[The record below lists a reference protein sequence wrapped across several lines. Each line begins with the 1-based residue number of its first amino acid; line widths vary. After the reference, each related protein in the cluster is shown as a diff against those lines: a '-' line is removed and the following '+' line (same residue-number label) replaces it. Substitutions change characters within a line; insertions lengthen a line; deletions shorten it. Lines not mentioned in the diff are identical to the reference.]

1 VLVRSG
7 ESSREV
13 ACESAHAK
21 ATKVAILRES
31 CGLKSTQMA
40 IVVPKA
46 ARFQPNRYRNKRQT
60 QILAQSK
67 KTKRRIKL
75 LKTTKMVWKRVRMA

>member
-1 VLVRSG
+1 
-7 ESSREV
+7 
-13 ACESAHAK
+13 
-21 ATKVAILRES
+21 
-31 CGLKSTQMA
+31 MA
-40 IVVPKA
+40 IVVLKT

>member
-1 VLVRSG
+1 MKAPLSS
-7 ESSREV
+7 ESRKPKVTEV
-13 ACESAHAK
+13 AK
-21 ATKVAILRES
+21 AAAQT
-31 CGLKSTQMA
+31 